1 MRSAFFQDHGCFSA
15 VDLLDTEKILPGIQY
30 FRILL
35 CFLITRIPNKD
46 LFQVFL
52 FHSDASSKDRI
63 MECHNRTRLLK
74 DADKLPANDYGPVLG
89 VFPIAVRSVNDGT
102 SV

>member
-1 MRSAFFQDHGCFSA
+1 MRSAFFQDTAAFSA

-30 FRILL
+30 SGFCLL
-35 CFLITRIPNKD
+35 SLTRIPNKD

-63 MECHNRTRLLK
+63 MECHNRTCLLK

-89 VFPIAVRSVNDGT
+89 VLPIAVRSVNDGT